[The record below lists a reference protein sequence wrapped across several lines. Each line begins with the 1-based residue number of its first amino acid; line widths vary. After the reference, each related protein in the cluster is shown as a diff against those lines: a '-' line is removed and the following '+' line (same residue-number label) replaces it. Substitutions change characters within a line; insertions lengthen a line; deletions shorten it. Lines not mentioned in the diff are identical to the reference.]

1 MKWLRAE
8 EESRHFKSQ
17 LQEANQSNLK
27 LESQYHHTTVL
38 LKNEIKVRA
47 QLQTE
52 KKTLVKTTNHSLM
65 LNSLMSSD

>member
-8 EESRHFKSQ
+8 EETRHYKNQ
-17 LQEANQSNLK
+17 LQEANQNNSK

-47 QLQTE
+47 QLQNE
-52 KKTLVKTTNHSLM
+52 KKTLVSVF
-65 LNSLMSSD
+65 